1 MGSDMSVTVNEERLK
16 RLEQLSQEMLKERW
30 VNLTLMRDYD
40 RATGPAVVLALVKR
54 IRELEAELKQS
65 EGK

>member
-1 MGSDMSVTVNEERLK
+1 MGVTVTKERLR

-30 VNLTLMRDYD
+30 VNLTLLRDFD

-54 IRELEAELKQS
+54 IRELEAALKQP
-65 EGK
+65 EGKS